1 MLYSFLI
8 EISLLL
14 LRVVALFSKKI
25 AHFLSVRIHILDTIQ
40 EKINPSDR
48 VLWFHCA
55 SLGEF
60 EQARPLIVAAKKE
73 YPNHKIVLTFFSP
86 SGYEVQRKYSLAD
99 VVTYLPLDRKKSIK
113 RFIEILQPEALFLMK
128 YEFWPNLIKVLKSQ
142 NVPIFSISSIFR
154 KKQLFFKPHGT
165 FMRRLLKEI
174 DFFFVQNEES
184 KKLLSTI
191 GIANTSV
198 IGDTRIDRVLEVLN
212 QNNTDRLIES
222 FIKGQEC
229 FVVGSSWREDLEIIS
244 NTIESKQNLKIIIAP
259 HKVDEKSL
267 QAVESLFNKPI
278 IRWSELSKTTNSE
291 ADILLIDCVGILT
304 KIYSYATIAYVGG
317 GMGDKGLHNTLE
329 PAVFGIPVLI
339 GKNYLRYQEAT
350 DLVSLGGIKSI
361 DTADAFKNV
370 LSDVLKN
377 KDLQEK
383 MGTINLN
390 YIKSQAGATTKVISK
405 LKQVLMSK

>member
-1 MLYSFLI
+1 
-8 EISLLL
+8 
-14 LRVVALFSKKI
+14 
-25 AHFLSVRIHILDTIQ
+25 
-40 EKINPSDR
+40 
-48 VLWFHCA
+48 
-55 SLGEF
+55 
-60 EQARPLIVAAKKE
+60 
-73 YPNHKIVLTFFSP
+73 
-86 SGYEVQRKYSLAD
+86 
-99 VVTYLPLDRKKSIK
+99 
-113 RFIEILQPEALFLMK
+113 
-128 YEFWPNLIKVLKSQ
+128 
-142 NVPIFSISSIFR
+142 
-154 KKQLFFKPHGT
+154 
-165 FMRRLLKEI
+165 
-174 DFFFVQNEES
+174 
-184 KKLLSTI
+184 
-191 GIANTSV
+191 
-198 IGDTRIDRVLEVLN
+198 DRVLEVLN
-212 QNNTDRLIES
+212 QNNTDRLIEG

-339 GKNYLRYQEAT
+339 GKNYLRYQDAT

-370 LSDVLKN
+370 FSDVLKN

>member
-8 EISLLL
+8 EITLLL

-25 AHFLSVRIHILDTIQ
+25 AHFLDVRINILNTIQ
-40 EKINPSDR
+40 EKTNPSDR

-60 EQARPLIVAAKKE
+60 EQARSLIVAAKKE

-86 SGYEVQRKYSLAD
+86 SGYEVQKKYSLAD

-113 RFIEILQPEALFLMK
+113 KFIKVLQPEALFLIK
-128 YEFWPNLIKVLKSQ
+128 YEFWPNLIKVVKSQ
-142 NVPIFSISSIFR
+142 NIPVFSISSIFR
-154 KKQLFFKPHGT
+154 KQQFFFKPFGT
-165 FMRRLLKEI
+165 FMRRLLKKI
-174 DFFFVQNEES
+174 DFFFVQNEQS
-184 KKLLSTI
+184 QKLLSTI
-191 GIANTSV
+191 GITNTSV
-198 IGDTRIDRVLEVLN
+198 IGDTRIDRVLDILN
-212 QNNTDRLIES
+212 QNNTDKGIEG
-222 FIKGQEC
+222 FIKDQEC

-244 NTIESKQNLKIIIAP
+244 NTIESKQNLKTIIAP
-259 HKVDEKSL
+259 HNVDEKSL
-267 QAVESLFNKPI
+267 QAVESHFEKPT
-278 IRWSELSKTTNSE
+278 IRWSELMKTTNSK

-329 PAVFGIPVLI
+329 PAVFGIPVLV

-350 DLVSLGGIKSI
+350 DLVFLGGIKSI
-361 DTADAFKNV
+361 DTSDAFENV
-370 LSDVLKN
+370 FSDVLKN

-390 YIKSQAGATTKVISK
+390 YIKSKAGATTKVMTK
-405 LKQVLMSK
+405 LKQVLMSE

>member
-1 MLYSFLI
+1 L
-8 EISLLL
+8 
-14 LRVVALFSKKI
+14 KK
-25 AHFLSVRIHILDTIQ
+25 
-40 EKINPSDR
+40 
-48 VLWFHCA
+48 
-55 SLGEF
+55 
-60 EQARPLIVAAKKE
+60 
-73 YPNHKIVLTFFSP
+73 
-86 SGYEVQRKYSLAD
+86 
-99 VVTYLPLDRKKSIK
+99 
-113 RFIEILQPEALFLMK
+113 
-128 YEFWPNLIKVLKSQ
+128 
-142 NVPIFSISSIFR
+142 
-154 KKQLFFKPHGT
+154 
-165 FMRRLLKEI
+165 I
-174 DFFFVQNEES
+174 DFFFVQNEQS

-212 QNNTDRLIES
+212 QNNTDRLIEG

-244 NTIESKQNLKIIIAP
+244 NTIESKQNLKTIIAP
-259 HKVDEKSL
+259 HNVDEKSL
-267 QAVESLFNKPI
+267 QAVERLFNKPI
-278 IRWSELSKTTNSE
+278 IRFSELSKTTNSE
-291 ADILLIDCVGILT
+291 AHILLIDCVGILT

-370 LSDVLKN
+370 FSDVLKN

-405 LKQVLMSK
+405 LKQVLMIK